1 MTENS
6 IEYQRAVSEFVNRE
20 VHHNVSMLVS
30 SLQTLAWAGCDNDA
44 LDDEDQEALTDLGVA
59 HTDYEEAA
67 QQEGWERVD
76 SPCYVFTDKQEIVR
90 LPFPSGDEVPWR
102 ALAEETGL
110 DLSDDADPEEVCE
123 AEGWEHHEDATF
135 VNPDTGEVSEA
146 EDWLDLCSD
155 EGIEP
160 YEWEAY
166 EHWIVSDWL
175 GRKLTERGYTVREVL
190 GLTIWARGT
199 TGQAISMDGAINEI
213 YREVMA

>member
-1 MTENS
+1 MTENNTY
-6 IEYQRAVSEFVNRE
+6 EYQRAVSEFVSRE
-20 VHHNVSMLVS
+20 VQYPVSMLVS
-30 SLQTLAWAGCDNDA
+30 SLQKLAWAGCDTDV
-44 LDDEDQEALTDLGVA
+44 LDREDQEALTDLGVTR
-59 HTDYEEAA
+59 TDYKEAA

-90 LPFPSGDEVPWR
+90 LPFPSGDGVPWR
-102 ALAEETGL
+102 ALAEEKDL
-110 DLSDDADPEEVCE
+110 DLSADPEEVCKD
-123 AEGWEHHEDATF
+123 AGWEHHEDATF

-166 EHWIVSDWL
+166 EHWIVSNWL

-199 TGQAISMDGAINEI
+199 TGQSISMDGVINEI